1 MEIADVSTEGL
12 PRILVIAGPTA
23 VGKSSFA
30 VAVAEQVGGELVNAD
45 SVQLYRELDIGT
57 AKPTDEQRERVPH
70 HLFDVLDPDQESNV
84 ADYVRLASNAIA
96 EIRERGKLPVVVGGT
111 GMYIRVLVHGIFDA
125 PEPDEQIRQRYK
137 DIAAE
142 KGSPHLHEKLQGI
155 DPDLADNVHPNDAVR
170 IIRGLEVF
178 EQTGKP
184 LSVHQREHRFKKP
197 NYDAL
202 KVGLL
207 RPRQELYDRINLR
220 ADQMI
225 EEGLL
230 DEYRGLIE
238 RGYDRELKPLQSLGY
253 RQMGE
258 HLFDGVPLDEAVAS
272 MKKHTR
278 RYAKQQISWFRS
290 EPDLRWAMAP
300 VCDEG
305 ALPDEVRVDLEAFA
319 GGASPALDWADLEPY
334 DVERDT

>member
-12 PRILVIAGPTA
+12 PRIFVVAGPTA

-30 VAVAEQVGGELVNAD
+30 VAVAEEIGGELVNAD

-57 AKPTDEQRERVPH
+57 AKPTPEQRERVPH
-70 HLFDVLDPDQESNV
+70 HLFDVLDPDEESNV
-84 ADYVRLASNAIA
+84 ADYVEMASDAIA
-96 EIRERGKLPVVVGGT
+96 EIRERGRLPIVVGGT

-125 PEPDEQIRQRYK
+125 PEPDETIRQRYK
-137 DIAAE
+137 AIAAE
-142 KGSPHLHEKLQGI
+142 KGSPHLHEKLEQI
-155 DPDLADNVHPNDAVR
+155 DPELADKVHPNDAVR

-184 LSVHQREHRFKKP
+184 LSVHQREHRFQKP
-197 NYDAL
+197 NFDAL

-207 RPRQELYDRINLR
+207 RPRQELYDRINRR
-220 ADQMI
+220 AEQMI
-225 EEGLL
+225 DEGLV

-258 HLFDGVPLDEAVAS
+258 HVFDDVPLQEAVAS

-290 EPDLRWAMAP
+290 EPGLQWALAP
-300 VCDEG
+300 VCEDG
-305 ALPDEVRVDLEAFA
+305 ALPVDVRHALETFSE
-319 GGASPALDWADLEPY
+319 GGTPGMEWADLEPY
-334 DVERDT
+334 DVERDA

>member
-1 MEIADVSTEGL
+1 MDIADVSTEGL
-12 PRILVIAGPTA
+12 PRIFVIAGPTA

-30 VAVAEQVGGELVNAD
+30 VAVAEEIGGELVNAD
-45 SVQLYRELDIGT
+45 SVQLYRHLDIGT
-57 AKPTDEQRERVPH
+57 AKPTAEERDRVPH

-84 ADYVRLASNAIA
+84 ADYVGMASEAIA
-96 EIRERGKLPVVVGGT
+96 DIRDRGKLPVVVGGT

-125 PEPDEQIRQRYK
+125 PEPDEEIRHRYRTL
-137 DIAAE
+137 AAE
-142 KGSPHLHEKLQGI
+142 EGSPHLHEMLEDV
-155 DPDLADNVHPNDAVR
+155 DPDLAEKIHPNDAVR
-170 IIRGLEVF
+170 IIRGLEVY

-220 ADQMI
+220 AEQMI

-230 DEYRGLIE
+230 EEYRGLID

-258 HLFDGVPLDEAVAS
+258 FVFDGVSMDGALDA
-272 MKKHTR
+272 MRRGTR

-290 EPDLRWAMAP
+290 EPGLRWALAP
-300 VCDEG
+300 ICEDG
-305 ALPDEVRVDLEAFA
+305 ALPSDVRHDIEVFA
-319 GGASPALDWADLEPY
+319 EGGSPDMDWADLDPY
-334 DVERDT
+334 DVERPD